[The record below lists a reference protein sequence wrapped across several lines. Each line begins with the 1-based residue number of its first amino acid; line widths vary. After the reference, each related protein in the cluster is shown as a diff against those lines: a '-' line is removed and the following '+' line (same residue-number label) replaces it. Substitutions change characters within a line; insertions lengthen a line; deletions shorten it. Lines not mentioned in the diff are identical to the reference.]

1 MGRHIVCGLQIPA
14 PLRHTTSLRWALDV
28 LHLPKMWPICAWP
41 REPLARAARVQAARA
56 RRPRGPCVPLFG
68 GDFLLRPPPAA
79 GTACS
84 RHSCA
89 PQVWNP
95 AGIIF
100 APPLQLHDGQGVST
114 YLLYRCAPARLQPR
128 SAPAKVALSHRA
140 SSRARAAGSTSSL
153 GSSAVDVISGTDG
166 AGGCVGGRSRR
177 RRVRR
182 CGRRSPTAYPASSAR
197 NMCAK
202 SPAPAGRQPARR
214 ERCA

>member
-1 MGRHIVCGLQIPA
+1 MRALDPNGVRHI
-14 PLRHTTSLRWALDV
+14 TSLRCALDV

-100 APPLQLHDGQGVST
+100 APPLQLHDGPGAST
-114 YLLYRCAPARLQPR
+114 LQVRPRPPAAAVRPRKSRLLTPR
-128 SAPAKVALSHRA
+128 QLV
-140 SSRARAAGSTSSL
+140 RARRVRLHLWAPRRSTSS
-153 GSSAVDVISGTDG
+153 GADG

-214 ERCA
+214 ERCLSCVV